1 MILGEAIKHYNV
13 PRFKLVISKCFQFVD
28 EDKGPIDPAT
38 LTSND
43 SPRVNRVGLSRKHI
57 LDAVDQS
64 VERLGTYI
72 ADPQDGSGKVRYIG
86 ASSMAAWGFQ
96 ILQNVAH
103 QNGWHKFISMQ
114 GLYSLLRREEERNE
128 SLLQLHWRRWNR
140 YSRAEVSLPKLLFR
154 GEDQNTHR
162 ALVDRVEEFAQRKG
176 VEMAQIAESWLIAKG
191 CMPICGLES
200 EERIDQAVGAVQVK
214 LSDEEMKYL
223 EKLYVPKVSFPF

>member
-223 EKLYVPKVSFPF
+223 EELYVPKVSFPF